1 MSVEGSIHAKGSP
14 PPRSRSLPLI
24 DPTAITRAKERA
36 ALVSVA
42 VKVALTVAKFVAA
55 TLSGSLALASE
66 AGNNLGDVAVTL
78 LSFYSIRMASKP
90 ADDDHPFGHGKVESL
105 SAMIQTGFLF
115 ALAVFI
121 LIEAVKRLVW
131 GGTDVEPGP
140 FAFGVLLVSIV
151 VDAARWFSL
160 NKIAKAT
167 RSAALAADALNFL
180 TDIVA
185 SALALA
191 GLLAAYA
198 GFRSGDAIAAAA
210 VALFVGVAGFRL
222 GRATVDTLIDAAPK
236 GLSGPLRAT
245 VAHVSGVIGVGALRL
260 RPMGDI
266 VTGEVTILVSRTLS
280 VERVAAIKAEVARA
294 VAIAHDGAEVTV
306 TDEPVALDDESVVER
321 TLLIANRRRVPI
333 HHVTVQTLGSRTSV
347 SFDAEIDGRLPLGQA
362 HEIVSGLEGAI
373 GAELGG
379 GFEVESHIEPLEV
392 LERAGRD
399 CDEGDRLRVER
410 ALRDSAPAT
419 GALTDVHHVRVR
431 HTSDGL
437 IVNYH
442 CIVDPTLS
450 VDQVH
455 AAVDDLDR
463 SVRLACTDV
472 ARIVGHAEPPRA
484 RDDP

>member
-1 MSVEGSIHAKGSP
+1 MTEPA
-14 PPRSRSLPLI
+14 
-24 DPTAITRAKERA
+24 AITRAKERA

-42 VKVALTVAKFVAA
+42 VKVALTSAKFAAA

-78 LSFYSIRMASKP
+78 LSFYSIRVASKP

-115 ALAVFI
+115 ALALFI

-140 FAFGVLLVSIV
+140 FAFGVLMVSIV
-151 VDAARWFSL
+151 VVAARWSSL

-210 VALFVGVAGFRL
+210 VALFVGIAGFRL
-222 GRATVDTLIDAAPK
+222 GRETVDTLIDAAPK

-260 RPMGDI
+260 RPIGDI

-280 VERVAAIKAEVARA
+280 VERVAAIKTEVARA
-294 VAIAHDGAEVTV
+294 VALAHDGAQVTV

-321 TLLIANRRRVPI
+321 TLLIASRRRVPI
-333 HHVTVQTLGSRTSV
+333 HHVTVQTLGNRTSV

-373 GAELGG
+373 GDELGG

-399 CDEGDRLRVER
+399 CDERDRRRVEQ
-410 ALRDSAPAT
+410 ALMDSAPAT
-419 GALTDVHHVRVR
+419 GALGDVHHVRVR

-455 AAVDDLDR
+455 AAVDELDR
-463 SVRLACTDV
+463 SVRLACSDV

>member
-1 MSVEGSIHAKGSP
+1 MLCARP
-14 PPRSRSLPLI
+14 PYAQLPVI
-24 DPTAITRAKERA
+24 DPAAISRQKERA

-42 VKVALTVAKFVAA
+42 VKVALTVAKFAA
-55 TLSGSLALASE
+55 ASLSGSLALASE

-78 LSFYSIRMASKP
+78 LSFYSIRVASKP
-90 ADDDHPFGHGKVESL
+90 ADDDHPYGHGKVESL
-105 SAMIQTGFLF
+105 SALIQTGFLF
-115 ALAVFI
+115 ALALFI

-131 GGTDVEPGP
+131 SGPDVRPGP

-151 VDAARWFSL
+151 VDTARWSSL
-160 NKIAKAT
+160 NRIAKAT
-167 RSAALAADALNFL
+167 RSAALSADALNFL

-185 SALALA
+185 SSLALA

-210 VALFVGVAGFRL
+210 VSLFVGVAGFRL
-222 GRATVDTLIDAAPK
+222 GRETVATLIDAAPK
-236 GLSGPLRAT
+236 GVSGPIRAT

-260 RPMGDI
+260 RPIGDV

-280 VERVAAIKAEVARA
+280 IERVAAIKAEVVLA
-294 VAIAHDGAEVTV
+294 VEHAHDGARLTV
-306 TDEPVALDDESVVER
+306 NDEPVALDDESVVER
-321 TLLIANRRRVPI
+321 ALLIANRRRVPI
-333 HHVTVQTLGSRTSV
+333 HHVTVQTLGDRTSV

-362 HEIVSGLEGAI
+362 HEIVSALEGAI
-373 GAELGG
+373 GDELGS

-399 CDEGDRLRVER
+399 CDEGNRLRIEV
-410 ALRDSAPAT
+410 ALRKSAPIA
-419 GALTDVHHVRVR
+419 GALTDIHHVRVR

-442 CIVDPTLS
+442 CIVDPALS

-463 SVRLACTDV
+463 SVRLACIDV